1 MPEEEEEDGPVTGS
15 RDNAL
20 PAPGVLLAFL
30 LCALLVLR
38 DPERFPASEGG
49 WAGSGLLP
57 LGGIFVLEIPGSAP
71 DILTTGLPGVG
82 PNPGGLVE
90 ALQQTVP
97 KQEYNSEY
105 GANRAH

>member
-1 MPEEEEEDGPVTGS
+1 MPEEEEADGPVTGS
-15 RDNAL
+15 REDAL
-20 PAPGVLLAFL
+20 PAAGVWLAFL

-38 DPERFPASEGG
+38 DPERFPASDGG
-49 WAGSGLLP
+49 WAGSGLL

-71 DILTTGLPGVG
+71 DILTAGLPGVG

-105 GANRAH
+105 AAKRAH